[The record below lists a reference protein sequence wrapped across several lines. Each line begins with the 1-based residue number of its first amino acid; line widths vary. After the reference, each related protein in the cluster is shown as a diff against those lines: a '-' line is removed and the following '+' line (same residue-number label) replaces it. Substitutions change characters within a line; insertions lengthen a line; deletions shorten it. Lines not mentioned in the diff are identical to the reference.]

1 MKIKSCIKGARH
13 LRAGNTIVLLV
24 LFLLWHLLRAC
35 RASWTVSPSRGSTGV
50 MSVLPLQVPPPR
62 HSDHQSQRLHAQSGS
77 VHLPQSSPDSAPDS
91 RGARVMVSM
100 PAAPRDST
108 EHPGPPGHPF
118 QSRQLFP
125 PPEVLVI
132 SRSELKLLQP
142 SAKGSAWGAGGLGG
156 CTSSSEVSWSGGG
169 REGFPPVGV
178 LCPFPF
184 SGFPYTGCPDKPIKA
199 TCKNMHSSNRYLSP
213 SIYQALRKEWGQ
225 NENENF
231 LHLRNIFV
239 KGHLG
244 GSVG

>member
-1 MKIKSCIKGARH
+1 MYKRCQTSKSWKYNSVVSAVFIMAFVTGLSCQLDCEPFQGE
-13 LRAGNTIVLLV
+13 GGGDE
-24 LFLLWHLLRAC
+24 C
-35 RASWTVSPSRGSTGV
+35 PSSPSTR
-50 MSVLPLQVPPPR
+50 PPPPPTPP
-62 HSDHQSQRLHAQSGS
+62 HSDHQSQHLHSQSGS
-77 VHLPQSSPDSAPDS
+77 VHPPHCSPDAAPDS

-100 PAAPRDST
+100 PTAPRDST

-118 QSRQLFP
+118 QSRQFFP

-142 SAKGSAWGAGGLGG
+142 SAKGSAWGAGGPGG
-156 CTSSSEVSWSGGG
+156 CMSSSEVSWSGVAG
-169 REGFPPVGV
+169 RASLLWACCALSIFR
-178 LCPFPF
+178 
-184 SGFPYTGCPDKPIKA
+184 FPYTGCPDKLIKA
-199 TCKNMHSSNRYLSP
+199 TCKNTHTSNRYLSP